1 MDVKKID
8 IANLVQDY
16 AQSGCFTDEELEKF
30 ATSQILAI
38 PDNLSEDGYCYSRDS
53 LDLIKYFRN
62 STNGG
67 HVDIL
72 YTQNQQKHY
81 SFHSFD
87 LYLPILIIEK
97 IFIPTVIGLLTSYI
111 YDKIRGYEDQK
122 PMVKSKL
129 ILKEGDTQLELSY
142 EGDAETFCKTLLEL
156 REVGKI

>member
-1 MDVKKID
+1 MSKRKNRD
-8 IANLVQDY
+8 IVIQ
-16 AQSGCFTDEELEKF
+16 
-30 ATSQILAI
+30 
-38 PDNLSEDGYCYSRDS
+38 
-53 LDLIKYFRN
+53 LDKNRTKSDKCKNCENWDFCL
-62 STNGG
+62 G
-67 HVDIL
+67 D
-72 YTQNQQKHY
+72 

-156 REVGKI
+156 REMGKI